1 MEGPTTGAD
10 ALSGARSQAGAS
22 RSARSGLS
30 HPSSVLIGVDLGRVT
45 TSLAVGTLAADG
57 ALQVVE
63 TRAERHE
70 GEPLGPFLR
79 LYTELGCD
87 AVLGVVATGTHAE
100 RLAPPVV
107 SGLPEEIAQEC
118 AAGLLWPGHGPLN
131 IARLGGSGFSVL
143 ALSEGGDTAFEKND
157 RCSAGAGES
166 VERLCARL
174 GQTLAEAV
182 SMAQAADQ
190 ATPVT
195 ARCAVFAKSELTHF
209 ANQGEPHG
217 RLFRGQF
224 ESVAANLHGL
234 FDKIKVAGPTVVVG
248 HGALIGPIAD
258 EFARLAG
265 GDVSVPSQAPVFE
278 ALGALAFAARQDW
291 PVDVVWPA
299 DPAELTRPPRGR
311 IGSLTAA
318 SDGPGDVM
326 WLPEPA
332 DTQADAAGDTPAP
345 VAVLGLD
352 LGSTG
357 SKAALVELGS
367 GRLLADVYRRTDG
380 NPVEAAAA
388 LVAQLREMSDA
399 AVVAVGITGSG
410 RDAAATVARAAF
422 PDIGGRLCVQ
432 NEIVAHAT
440 AACRY
445 DPGGGRSLS
454 IVEIG
459 GQDAKFI
466 NVRNGRVVDSDMN
479 RVCSAGTGSF
489 LEEQSEAFGVHD
501 IAEFG
506 EQAALSTRPPD
517 LGQTCTVF
525 VGDVAAEAL
534 NQGYSRADVFAGLQ
548 FSVIR
553 NYRNRVM
560 GQRRFQERIMFQGKP
575 ASSTSLARTLAAVT
589 GRTVCVPPNPGAM
602 GAIGIALLAAEELE
616 TGTAGAVGA
625 PLYMERLLGARI
637 EGRREF
643 RCRDRSCG
651 NLCRIESA
659 TVAVDGEARTVV
671 SGGTCPKYDVAGAG
685 GKLPKGAPRPFYE
698 REELLARLTAE
709 ATAPAEAVESGG
721 QAASS
726 GETGRS
732 GRPRKGQVAAAADPA
747 AAGPV
752 VGIPYSHYLID
763 ALPFFHAFF
772 TALGARVRVIRS
784 TRASLAEGDR
794 RCAAAG
800 ACAPVKIAHALTG
813 AQADVLFLP
822 KLINVPYPGRHWG
835 PSTCPMTQGSPEM
848 IEAALRAEGDSTPVL
863 RPVLFRDGAKGY
875 QSRELAAELAGVG
888 AALAKLSGGAWTP
901 NTFPPAFKVAGQAQR
916 DFEHG
921 LAAIGERTLRAAA
934 EAGVPVVL
942 VIGETHVLHE
952 PLLNPG
958 IHDLVAAN
966 GAIPL
971 PVDCFPVPR
980 DVPPLARVHWA
991 SAGRMLRAS
1000 LAAARRGDV
1009 FPMLVGAY
1017 GCGPNSFVE
1026 HLFND
1031 LFEEYPHTVL
1041 ETDGHGG
1048 TAGYVTRVQAFL
1060 HSVHAYQAERA
1071 ALGGAA
1077 VDPVSAARLARY
1089 DEPMPHS
1096 FDARDHDGPIYFGNA
1111 GGSLGRQ
1118 VAAAMRGR
1126 GMDAVAVES
1135 SNEDSLRRAGDGCSG
1150 KECLPYQLL
1159 WGSLARFVEQDGRA
1173 DGEQALLLSVGNGF
1187 RSCRAAVFP
1196 LTETIG
1202 LERLGVADRITIG
1215 DLSMLTDDLSLT
1227 PVVWAAIVA
1236 NDLLLSMRFYHQA
1249 DEATRGGADALY
1261 EHFAGQLESEL
1272 ERHQN
1277 GSRADG
1283 SGIRRAGGI
1292 AADVYNVVGRV
1303 QRVVSEAAVAYAAL
1317 PRRAAVE
1324 DSLRDVFL
1332 CGDIYLRIDEWG
1344 NDDLQRRLADLGLRP
1359 IIEPYAGFFE
1369 LIALRDVQE
1378 MPLTDGKG
1386 MKRRVT
1392 LKFMGVIVSRLLGAA
1407 REHQP
1412 WLFWNDIHDVEAAS
1426 RETFDGYPFG
1436 ESITSIGGALHTWRS
1451 RPVDGVVLVLPRG
1464 CGPALIS
1471 EAQLRRASGAPT
1483 LYVYND
1489 GDPIDVARLAGFAW
1503 RLRSRPARR
1512 AAAST
1517 AAPVGAGVAAR

>member
-1 MEGPTTGAD
+1 
-10 ALSGARSQAGAS
+10 
-22 RSARSGLS
+22 
-30 HPSSVLIGVDLGRVT
+30 
-45 TSLAVGTLAADG
+45 
-57 ALQVVE
+57 
-63 TRAERHE
+63 
-70 GEPLGPFLR
+70 
-79 LYTELGCD
+79 
-87 AVLGVVATGTHAE
+87 
-100 RLAPPVV
+100 
-107 SGLPEEIAQEC
+107 
-118 AAGLLWPGHGPLN
+118 
-131 IARLGGSGFSVL
+131 
-143 ALSEGGDTAFEKND
+143 
-157 RCSAGAGES
+157 

-182 SMAQAADQ
+182 GMAEAADQ

-248 HGALIGPIAD
+248 HGALIGPIAS

-265 GDVSVPSQAPVFE
+265 GDVSVPPEAPVFE
-278 ALGALAFAARQDW
+278 ALGALAFAFGQDW
-291 PVDVVWPA
+291 PVGAVWPA
-299 DPAELTRPPRGR
+299 DPAELTRPPQGR

-318 SDGPGDVM
+318 AEGPGDVVR
-326 WLPEPA
+326 LPEPA
-332 DTQADAAGDTPAP
+332 DESAEESRGTASHRPAP

-357 SKAALVELGS
+357 SKAALVEVGS

-399 AVVAVGITGSG
+399 TVVAMGITGSG

-422 PDIGGRLCVQ
+422 PDIGSRLCVQ

-445 DPGGGRSLS
+445 DPGGGLSLS

-575 ASSTSLARTLAAVT
+575 ATSASLARTLAAIT
-589 GRTVCVPPNPGAM
+589 GRAVCVPPNPGAM
-602 GAIGIALLAAEELE
+602 GAIGIALLAAQEL
-616 TGTAGAVGA
+616 GADTAEAAGA
-625 PLYMERLLGARI
+625 PLDMERLLRARI

-671 SGGTCPKYDVAGAG
+671 SGGTCPKYDVAGTAG
-685 GKLPKGAPRPFYE
+685 GKLPKGAPRPFQE
-698 REELLARLTAE
+698 REELLARLTGEVATPETAVEGHAE
-709 ATAPAEAVESGG
+709 AASG
-721 QAASS
+721 
-726 GETGRS
+726 GETGHR
-732 GRPRKGQVAAAADPA
+732 GRPRKGRVAVPDDT

-848 IEAALRAEGDSTPVL
+848 IEAALRAEGDLTPVL

-888 AALAKLSGGAWTP
+888 AALAKLLGGAWTP
-901 NTFPPAFKVAGQAQR
+901 NAFPAAFKAAVQAQR
-916 DFEHG
+916 DFEDG
-921 LAAIGERTLRAAA
+921 LAAIGERALHAAA

-971 PVDCFPVPR
+971 PVDCFAVPR

-1071 ALGGAA
+1071 ALGDAGA
-1077 VDPVSAARLARY
+1077 DPVSAARLARY

-1159 WGSLARFVEQDGRA
+1159 WGSLARFVEQDGRP
-1173 DGEQALLLSVGNGF
+1173 DGERALLLSVGNGF

-1202 LERLGVADRITIG
+1202 LERLGVADRITVG

-1249 DEATRGGADALY
+1249 DEATRGSADALY

-1272 ERHQN
+1272 ERHED
-1277 GSRADG
+1277 GSRADAG
-1283 SGIRRAGGI
+1283 GIRRAGGI

-1303 QRVVSEAAVAYAAL
+1303 QRVVSEAAAGYAAL
-1317 PRRAAVE
+1317 PRRAAAE

-1392 LKFMGVIVSRLLGAA
+1392 LRFMGVIVSRLLGAA

-1412 WLFWNDIHDVEAAS
+1412 WLFWNDIHDVEEAS
-1426 RETFDGYPFG
+1426 REAFDGYPFG
-1436 ESITSIGGALHTWRS
+1436 ESITSIGGALHSWRS

-1512 AAAST
+1512 PAARTAAS
-1517 AAPVGAGVAAR
+1517 AGLGVAAR

>member
-1 MEGPTTGAD
+1 MEGPTTAAGAT
-10 ALSGARSQAGAS
+10 SQAGAL
-22 RSARSGLS
+22 RSAPPGLTY
-30 HPSSVLIGVDLGRVT
+30 PPATVLIGVDLGRVT
-45 TSLAVGTLAADG
+45 TSLAVGTLLADG
-57 ALQVVE
+57 TLKIVD

-70 GEPLGPFLR
+70 GNPLGPFLR
-79 LYTELGCD
+79 LYAELGHE

-107 SGLPEEIAQEC
+107 SGLPEEIAQER
-118 AAGLLWPGHGPLN
+118 AADLLWPGHGPLN
-131 IARLGGSGFSVL
+131 VARLGGSGFSVL
-143 ALSEGGDTAFEKND
+143 ALSEGGDAAFEKND

-182 SMAQAADQ
+182 EMAQAADQ

-248 HGALIGPIAD
+248 HGALIVPIAD

-265 GDVSVPSQAPVFE
+265 GDVSVPPEAPVFE
-278 ALGALAFAARQDW
+278 ALGALAFAAGQDW
-291 PVDVVWPA
+291 PAGAVWPA
-299 DPAELTRPPRGR
+299 SPAELTRPPRGR

-318 SDGPGDVM
+318 TEGPGDVVR
-326 WLPEPA
+326 LTEPA
-332 DTQADAAGDTPAP
+332 DAQAGEGSAP
-345 VAVLGLD
+345 PAVLGLD

-388 LVAQLREMSDA
+388 LVAQLREMSEA
-399 AVVAVGITGSG
+399 AVVAIGITGSG

-445 DPGGGRSLS
+445 DPAGGRSLS

-506 EQAALSTRPPD
+506 ELAAASVRPPD

-575 ASSTSLARTLAAVT
+575 ASSASLARTLAAVT

-602 GAIGIALLAAEELE
+602 GAIGIALLAAQGLGA
-616 TGTAGAVGA
+616 GTAGATAA
-625 PLYMERLLGARI
+625 PLDMQRLSRARI

-643 RCRDRSCG
+643 RCRDKSCG

-659 TVAVDGEARTVV
+659 TVAVDGEAHTVV
-671 SGGTCPKYDVAGAG
+671 SGGTCPKYDVAGVA
-685 GKLPKGAPRPFYE
+685 GKLPKGAPRPFHE
-698 REELLARLTAE
+698 RTELLARLTGE
-709 ATAPAEAVESGG
+709 AAPPAEAAESHGDRD
-721 QAASS
+721 SS
-726 GETGRS
+726 GETARGGRS
-732 GRPRKGQVAAAADPA
+732 QKGRVVTP
-747 AAGPV
+747 AGPV
-752 VGIPYSHYLID
+752 TGSPIVGIPYSHYLID
-763 ALPFFHAFF
+763 ALPFFHALF

-800 ACAPVKIAHALTG
+800 ACAPVKIAHALTDAG
-813 AQADVLFLP
+813 VDVLFLP
-822 KLINVPYPGRHWG
+822 KLVNVPYPGHHWG

-848 IEAALRAEGDSTPVL
+848 VEAALRAEGDLTPVL
-863 RPVLFRDGAKGY
+863 RPVLFRDGAEGY
-875 QSRELAAELAGVG
+875 QSRQLAAELAGVG
-888 AALAKLSGGAWTP
+888 AALAKLTGGTWSP
-901 NTFPPAFKVAGQAQR
+901 NAFPSAFKLAVQAQR

-921 LAAIGERTLRAAA
+921 LAAIGEGALRAAA

-1071 ALGGAA
+1071 ALGDAA

-1173 DGEQALLLSVGNGF
+1173 DGQQALLLSVGNGF

-1249 DEATRGGADALY
+1249 DEATRGSADALY
-1261 EHFAGQLESEL
+1261 EHFAGRLESEL
-1272 ERHQN
+1272 ERRED
-1277 GSRADG
+1277 GSRTDG
-1283 SGIRRAGGI
+1283 GVIRRAGGI

-1303 QRVVSEAAVAYAAL
+1303 QHVVSEAAVAYAAL
-1317 PRRAAVE
+1317 PRRAGVE

-1407 REHQP
+1407 RQHQP
-1412 WLFWNDIHDVEAAS
+1412 WLFWNDIHAVEEAS
-1426 RETFDGYPFG
+1426 REAFDGYPFG

-1512 AAAST
+1512 AAAS
-1517 AAPVGAGVAAR
+1517 AAASSGLGVAAR